1 MRLVAKHILAT
12 IVVLSAPIAAL
23 ALPVIEWDTVRVSYD
38 YGPWGEVRFSLRT
51 EHSFSPADCWGGGE
65 READGWWTT
74 LHQESGSIAAAF
86 RFFVV
91 HYGDLVDF
99 DLSESSEIIF
109 GNEGWE
115 HPALRLDWD
124 QPLYLGFRLGYPEY
138 ASEALRA
145 EYGWAKLLFD
155 GETVHV
161 LGSAT
166 ERTGLGIYAGTGTAI
181 PEPATTG
188 LLLMGVAGILWK
200 PCRTRV
206 RTG

>member
-124 QPLYLGFRLGYPEY
+124 NPCILV
-138 ASEALRA
+138 S
-145 EYGWAKLLFD
+145 
-155 GETVHV
+155 V
-161 LGSAT
+161 LGIQNMRAKHCARNMAGQNCYSTAKPYMFSGARRSARGWGYMR
-166 ERTGLGIYAGTGTAI
+166 ERARQSRNQRRRG
-181 PEPATTG
+181 
-188 LLLMGVAGILWK
+188 
-200 PCRTRV
+200 CS
-206 RTG
+206 

>member
-99 DLSESSEIIF
+99 DLSESSEIILEMRA
-109 GNEGWE
+109 GNIRRSVWIGIN
-115 HPALRLDWD
+115 PCILVSV
-124 QPLYLGFRLGYPEY
+124 LGIQNMR
-138 ASEALRA
+138 AKHCA